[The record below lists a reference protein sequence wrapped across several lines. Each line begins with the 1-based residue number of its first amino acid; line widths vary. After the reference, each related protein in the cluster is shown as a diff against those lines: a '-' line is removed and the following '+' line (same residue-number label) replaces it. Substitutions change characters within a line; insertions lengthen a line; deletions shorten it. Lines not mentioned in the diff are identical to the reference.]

1 MRETQEGDALR
12 TGVGERLAGQ
22 WRPWREP
29 RDTPPSILLLATHH
43 AGCDDDAG
51 AAWLTPMRP
60 RIRPNTPMVKWT
72 PFRPLWQRIVGGRSE
87 HLHRAV

>member
-12 TGVGERLAGQ
+12 TRVGERLAGR

-43 AGCDDDAG
+43 AGCYDDDG
-51 AAWLTPMRP
+51 AAELNPMRS
-60 RIRPNTPMVKWT
+60 RIRPNTSMVKWT
-72 PFRPLWQRIVGGRSE
+72 PC
-87 HLHRAV
+87 RATMTANRRGTIRTPTSCG